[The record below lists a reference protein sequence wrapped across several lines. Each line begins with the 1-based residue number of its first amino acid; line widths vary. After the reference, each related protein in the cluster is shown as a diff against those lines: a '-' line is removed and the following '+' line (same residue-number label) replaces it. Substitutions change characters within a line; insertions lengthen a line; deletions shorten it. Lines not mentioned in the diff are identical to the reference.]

1 MQQLS
6 APKSPIYKDFADSKR
21 GFRRGRSVSRK
32 RDRNTAVENYYEKIL
47 SDLRERRVVYKPI
60 SAARRRASAG
70 QTERSHLPEEP
81 LLVPSNEETK
91 DALEGAEEEAQ
102 RQQLIEDELEKEKE
116 AKAVEIAAAVVMDE
130 MARAGGDTGNSVN
143 S

>member
-116 AKAVEIAAAVVMDE
+116 AKAIEIAAAVVMDE

>member
-6 APKSPIYKDFADSKR
+6 APKSPLYKDFADSKR

-70 QTERSHLPEEP
+70 QTERSHLPEEA

-116 AKAVEIAAAVVMDE
+116 AKAIEIAAAVVMDE